1 MLSEMRARSQVTMP
15 KEIVSHFG
23 LKDGDKFEV
32 FEKNGLICFLPVVV
46 YPRSYVKKLERI
58 AAETKKEFESGEI
71 KGYTNMDELIAD
83 LENIV

>member
-15 KEIVSHFG
+15 KEIVVSLG

-32 FEKNGLICFLPVVV
+32 FEKDGMICFMPVAV
-46 YPRSYVKKLERI
+46 YPKSYVEKLKTI
-58 AAETKKEFESGEI
+58 ADKAVGEFESGEI

-83 LENIV
+83 LNKNV